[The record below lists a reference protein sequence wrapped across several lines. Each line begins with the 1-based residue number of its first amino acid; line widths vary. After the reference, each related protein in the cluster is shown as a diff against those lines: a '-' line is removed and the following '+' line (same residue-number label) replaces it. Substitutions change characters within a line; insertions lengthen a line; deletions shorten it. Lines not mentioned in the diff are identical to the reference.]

1 MRATYTSSIGRAL
14 SLTCLIALLC
24 GPGAAAAV
32 TFVRNGVEFTDPVVV
47 DVAAG
52 SDLIL
57 ETTEDIYVFA
67 PNGFITEMALLVA
80 AETLFIEDIEDTEP
94 FDSSVVPACAPGCPS
109 QILEFTSDVVV
120 QILAPLGEV
129 ELRAGGSMILTPLA
143 IPEPGTA
150 ALMGAGLFALGQRT
164 NRSRADWNPGL

>member
-1 MRATYTSSIGRAL
+1 MRKTL
-14 SLTCLIALLC
+14 LIF
-24 GPGAAAAV
+24 PRRGAAAAV
-32 TFVRNGVEFTDPVVV
+32 TFVHNGVEFTDPVVV

-57 ETTEDIYVFA
+57 ETTQDLYVFA
-67 PNGFITEMALLVA
+67 PNGFITEMTLLVA
-80 AETLFIEDIEDTEP
+80 GGTLFIEDIEP
-94 FDSSVVPACAPGCPS
+94 FDSGVVPACAPGCPS

-129 ELRAGGSMILTPLA
+129 ELRAGGSMVLTGLA

-150 ALMGAGLFALGQRT
+150 VLMGAGLFALGK
-164 NRSRADWNPGL
+164 RARPHARR